1 MYREFF
7 LLIFAY
13 FQTLTSK
20 ETIYEICI
28 PAGLAALLAWNFT
41 LNDDIISTIM
51 TTMSIVLG
59 FVIATI
65 TILLTSEHKN
75 IKDAKEFLLNKTI
88 FGKNLNLFRKI
99 LILFFYIAFV
109 ALIELIIGVFTQI
122 FNKYN
127 FVTSFINIFLTLHII
142 FVTIR
147 NLTNLFFIEFK

>member
-1 MYREFF
+1 MNGLFF

-13 FQTLTSK
+13 FQILKLK
-20 ETIYEICI
+20 EVIYEICI
-28 PAGLAALLAWNFT
+28 PAILAALLAWNFI
-41 LNDDIISTIM
+41 LNDNIVSTIM

-75 IKDAKEFLLNKTI
+75 IQDAKEFFLNQTI
-88 FGKNLNLFRKI
+88 FGKNINLFRKI
-99 LILFFYIAFV
+99 LILFFYIAFA
-109 ALIELIIGVFTQI
+109 ALIELIIGIFTQV
-122 FNKYN
+122 FHKYN
-127 FVTSFINIFLTLHII
+127 FITSFINIFLTLHII